1 MHHPRGRSGLRA
13 PNEGIQH
20 GSNSNRVI
28 SFSVDVFFFHWH
40 DHSFC
45 PIVLLFFLQQQ
56 GSRNLWLRKQVSVW
70 CVADTASL
78 LLEMNVRAYYS

>member
-28 SFSVDVFFFHWH
+28 SFSVDVIGMTIRL
-40 DHSFC
+40 SQL
-45 PIVLLFFLQQQ
+45 ISTYRQRNYSVTLLAKEQ
-56 GSRNLWLRKQVSVW
+56 N
-70 CVADTASL
+70 
-78 LLEMNVRAYYS
+78 

>member
-28 SFSVDVFFFHWH
+28 SFSVDV
-40 DHSFC
+40 
-45 PIVLLFFLQQQ
+45 LF
-56 GSRNLWLRKQVSVW
+56 
-70 CVADTASL
+70 
-78 LLEMNVRAYYS
+78 VRSEERRVGKECRL

>member
-28 SFSVDVFFFHWH
+28 SFSVDV
-40 DHSFC
+40 
-45 PIVLLFFLQQQ
+45 LFVIGMTIRLSQLI
-56 GSRNLWLRKQVSVW
+56 S
-70 CVADTASL
+70 TAQL
-78 LLEMNVRAYYS
+78 FRYPFG